1 MDKTPLD
8 LNPTNYNF
16 KELNI
21 YSSTEWLANN
31 SKRYRQVFYSE
42 ETSYIYA
49 ELSFYNKKY
58 DEANWTIN
66 VKLNC
71 FESLKRK
78 KVCSLEFNK
87 KVSKNDNV
95 AYIREGWGNK
105 KEGSFWKKGTYY
117 WEAWIDDIKIT
128 TKYFYVEDYSSDPE
142 SFEEE
147 RMSLL
152 SMKLYESS
160 FEDEELDKRIYLKTF
175 SAQETRYIYSE
186 LIFKNNDRKQ
196 DFNVEL
202 FLKFYNQARELKGEV
217 SKIINL
223 KSGEE
228 TLTVSAGWGS
238 NIKGSWRVGKYTAE
252 LIVLDKLLATLPFEL
267 EYENIEGTENL
278 QLFKSSGPIFI
289 DPDLSIEQ
297 SNDTVL
303 ENFSSLIGLDSIKRQ
318 IDEHSRYIKYLQLR
332 KKRGLKEEDEIN
344 IHSVFTGNPGT
355 GKTTV
360 AKMMGAIYK
369 NMGLLSKGHVHEV
382 DRSDIVGEY
391 IGQTAPKVKK
401 AIAKAQGGVLF
412 IDEAYALARTN
423 DDSKDFG
430 REAIEILVK
439 EMSSKKGDLAIIVA
453 GYPKEMDHFINSNP
467 GLKSRFKHFFEF
479 PDYLPQELIEIAN
492 YASKQYGVYL
502 TKAAKLKLNELIVEA
517 FRSRGTNFGNARFVF
532 DLVEKAKVNL
542 GLRVMNLEEPFNL
555 PDRMLNQI
563 ILDDVNEINLRD
575 KKSKPFIPIDK
586 ILLANSLAELDQLIG
601 MDNIKK
607 EIHELVDI
615 VNFHTT
621 TGKDVLNNFFL
632 HTLFIGN
639 PGTGKTTVAR
649 ILAKIYKALGLLE
662 RGHIVET
669 DRQGL
674 VAGYLGQT
682 AIKTNERI
690 NEAYGGV
697 LFIDEAY
704 ALSNFNGAQ
713 GDYGNESI
721 QTILKRMEDDRGEFF
736 VFAAG
741 YPDNMEIFL
750 KANPGLRSRF
760 DKVLNF
766 KDYSVQELLNI
777 AESMVMQNGYRL
789 SKKALDELFD
799 VITDLHSGRNKYFG
813 NAREVRKIVLDIIKN
828 QNLRLA
834 HNTNH
839 PISESKLLEVEDL
852 RHLSANSDS
861 DLFRKESIGFKNS

>member
-1 MDKTPLD
+1 MAEVNEVKKDK
-8 LNPTNYNF
+8 NYKF

-31 SKRYRQVFYSE
+31 SKRYRQVFFSRDI
-42 ETSYIYA
+42 TYIYA
-49 ELSFYNKKY
+49 ELSFYNKLF
-58 DEANWTIN
+58 DEENWTVN

-71 FESLKRK
+71 YEVGRKK

-87 KVSKNDNV
+87 KVSKHDNI

-105 KEGSFWKKGTYY
+105 KEGSFWKKGIYY
-117 WEAWIDDIKIT
+117 WEAWIEGEKLA
-128 TKYFYVEDYSSDPE
+128 TKYFYVEDYDPDWE
-142 SFEEE
+142 AFETEKLE
-147 RMSLL
+147 LL
-152 SMKLYESS
+152 SMKLYEGS
-160 FEDEELDKRIYLKTF
+160 FDDVPLNQRKYFKVFNGE
-175 SAQETRYIYSE
+175 ETRYIYTE
-186 LIFKNNDRKQ
+186 LIFNNRERKS
-196 DFNVEL
+196 DYNVEI

-217 SKIINL
+217 SKIVKFKAKDEKL
-223 KSGEE
+223 PV
-228 TLTVSAGWGS
+228 TAGWGS
-238 NIKGSWRVGKYTAE
+238 NIKGSWRTGKYTAE
-252 LIVLDKLLATLPFEL
+252 LIILDKLVAVLPFEI
-267 EYENIEGTENL
+267 EYENVEGSESIQIFKGNRALTIE
-278 QLFKSSGPIFI
+278 
-289 DPDLSIEQ
+289 PDLEIEQ
-297 SNDTVL
+297 SYEDVIDK
-303 ENFSSLIGLDSIKRQ
+303 FSRLIGLDSIKKQ
-318 IDEHSRYIKYLQLR
+318 INDHSNYIKYLQLR
-332 KKRGLKEEDEIN
+332 KKRGLKEADEIN

-401 AIAKAQGGVLF
+401 AISKARGGVLF

-467 GLKSRFKHFFEF
+467 GLKSRFKHHFEF
-479 PDYLPQELIEIAN
+479 PDYLPQELIEIAA
-492 YASKQYGVYL
+492 YAAKQYGVHFS
-502 TKAAKLKLNELIVEA
+502 KAARERLNELIVEA
-517 FRSRGTNFGNARFVF
+517 FRNRGTNFGNARFVY

-542 GLRVMNLEEPFNL
+542 GLRVMRTGN
-555 PDRMLNQI
+555 PDELSDRSFNQI
-563 ILDDVNEINLRD
+563 LLEDVNNINLGD
-575 KKSKPFIPIDK
+575 QKSKPHIPVDRV
-586 ILLANSLAELDQLIG
+586 LLENSLAELDQLIG
-601 MDNIKK
+601 MDNIKR
-607 EIHELVDI
+607 EIHELVEI
-615 VNFHTT
+615 VNFHNS

-662 RGHIVET
+662 RGHIIET

-674 VAGYLGQT
+674 VAGYIGQT

-690 NEAYGGV
+690 NEAFGGV

-704 ALSNFNGAQ
+704 ALSNFNGLQ
-713 GDYGNESI
+713 GDYGNEAI
-721 QTILKRMEDDRGEFF
+721 QTILKRMEDNRGEFF

-760 DKVLNF
+760 DKVLKF
-766 KDYSVQELLNI
+766 EDYSAKELLRI
-777 AESMVMQNGYRL
+777 ADTMVEQNGYSISQPAR
-789 SKKALDELFD
+789 DELFD
-799 VITDLHSGRNKYFG
+799 ILTDLHTSRNKYFG
-813 NAREVRKIVLDIIKN
+813 NAREVRKMVHDLIKN

-834 HNTNH
+834 QDKSKSS
-839 PISESKLLEVEDL
+839 SEANQIILEDL
-852 RHLSANSDS
+852 KHIAAHGES
-861 DLFRKESIGFKNS
+861 DLFRKESIGFKK